1 MSVLKQVEEKNYV
14 VFVEQ
19 NGRTVYGFENVEK
32 STDTQLAVVNPA
44 IIYVNADQA
53 TGQFGVQ
60 VVPYLFR
67 EFAQDGTT
75 TEQMWMFNRNQI
87 TLAVGVVVEARL
99 REQHARIFSAIELP
113 PDKGIVTPAQV
124 ANEVSEGSEKVVKL
138 FDDK

>member
-1 MSVLKQVEEKNYV
+1 MSVLKQVKDKKNYV

-19 NGRTVYGFENVEK
+19 NGRTVYGYEDPDK

-75 TEQMWMFNRNQI
+75 TKQTWLFNRAQI
-87 TLAVGVVVEARL
+87 TLAVDVEVENRL
-99 REQHARIFSAIELP
+99 REQHQRIFSAIELP
-113 PDKGIVTPAQV
+113 PDKGIVTPAQ
-124 ANEVSEGSEKVVKL
+124 AASEDSEKVVKL
-138 FDDK
+138 FDDKG

>member
-1 MSVLKQVEEKNYV
+1 MSVLKQVKGKKNYV

-19 NGRTVYGFENVEK
+19 NGRTIYGYEDTEK

-44 IIYVNADQA
+44 IIYVNADQN

-75 TEQMWMFNRNQI
+75 TEQTWLFNRNQI
-87 TLAVGVVVEARL
+87 TLAVDVVVENRL
-99 REQHARIFSAIELP
+99 QEQHTRIFSAIELP
-113 PDKGIVTPAQV
+113 PDKGIVTPSQA
-124 ANEVSEGSEKVVKL
+124 ANEGSDKVVKL
-138 FDDK
+138 FDDKG

>member
-1 MSVLKQVEEKNYV
+1 MSVLKQVNDKKNYV

-19 NGRTVYGFENVEK
+19 NGRTVYGYEDPGK

-53 TGQFGVQ
+53 TRQFGVQ

-75 TEQMWMFNRNQI
+75 TIQTWLFNRNQI
-87 TLAVGVVVEARL
+87 TLAVDVEVENRL
-99 REQHARIFSAIELP
+99 REQHQRIFSAIELP
-113 PDKGIVTPAQV
+113 PDKGIVTPTQA
-124 ANEVSEGSEKVVKL
+124 ANEGSEKVVKL
-138 FDDK
+138 FDDKG